1 MHEADPHLGS
11 DFGFMGLLLSQ
22 RLWKLHSQ
30 YLPEWVYTAGET
42 KALGEIAKSYI
53 CTPAGNK
60 WRSLSISFLL
70 SEACRPCNQTRR
82 PYSKTIVSDDSLLR
96 KESVSLRMLAN
107 KTKWKTGSLHN
118 FYLMSHNF
126 GDDSWALIQIS
137 KTTLWT
143 YGPFIR
149 TGPELGAPS
158 AVRSIEQ
165 RMSAALRV
173 LSPFWNLPGD
183 LCPGHSDSLKI
194 WVKHEV
200 QNSSQSEWVTSYF
213 GVKVGIYHP
222 AEWFYRHLWV
232 NPLFLNQNN
241 TVTSRSDTR
250 ETWVKC
256 HLASLRNYTHW
267 REWEWMSS
275 CHLRWTLCLQISVNF
290 SSLLRVGR
298 RQHCVKYLRSFLPHL
313 LAEAFY
319 LK

>member
-143 YGPFIR
+143 YRPFIHM
-149 TGPELGAPS
+149 GPELGAPS
-158 AVRSIEQ
+158 A
-165 RMSAALRV
+165 
-173 LSPFWNLPGD
+173 G
-183 LCPGHSDSLKI
+183 
-194 WVKHEV
+194 
-200 QNSSQSEWVTSYF
+200 SSQHRAENECSPGCAKPILEPAQRPLPWPQLTAWRFELSTRYKTAARANGWPLILVLKLGFIILQNDFIDTSESILYF
-213 GVKVGIYHP
+213 
-222 AEWFYRHLWV
+222 
-232 NPLFLNQNN
+232 
-241 TVTSRSDTR
+241 
-250 ETWVKC
+250 
-256 HLASLRNYTHW
+256 
-267 REWEWMSS
+267 
-275 CHLRWTLCLQISVNF
+275 
-290 SSLLRVGR
+290 
-298 RQHCVKYLRSFLPHL
+298 
-313 LAEAFY
+313 
-319 LK
+319 